1 VPALRIVHLTWGLGV
16 GGSETMLCDLAGEQ
30 AAAHETWIIVGNR
43 DIDALIA
50 AGVDPSVHLGTVGRP
65 PGSANPWYLFELVL
79 WLRRI
84 KPDVIHAHQESF
96 ARLRRLIR
104 VPMVLTVHNTRLNL
118 SKGLNAYDS
127 VCCISEAVRNDVVSR
142 FPGCRPR
149 VIRNGIDF
157 KAVRRKIHYGSTPF
171 RIVQVSRLAHEQK
184 GQDLLIRSLRMVLDR
199 LGEGAVCVD
208 FIGEGDSLDH
218 LKRLS
223 VDCAVDGQCRF
234 IGVATRQSIYDTL
247 NEYDLLVQPSR
258 YEGFGLTVV
267 EGIAAGLPVLVSDI
281 EGPMEIIAEGQFGW
295 SFRSED
301 TQDLSRKVIELI
313 ALSRRPEF
321 ANQMRS
327 RIEQGKTRFDIKL
340 TAQRYLDEYTRLV
353 SDAGTV
359 PQKA

>member
-1 VPALRIVHLTWGLGV
+1 MHLTWGLGV

-43 DIDALIA
+43 DIDTSIA
-50 AGVDPSVHLGTVGRP
+50 SSLDRSVRLLTLGRP
-65 PGSANPWYLFELVL
+65 PGSANRWYLFELVL
-79 WLRRI
+79 WLWRI

-96 ARLRRLIR
+96 ARLGRLFR
-104 VPMVLTVHNTRLNL
+104 APMVLTVHNTRLNL
-118 SKGLNAYDS
+118 SKALNAYAS

-142 FPGCRPR
+142 FPECRPR

-157 KAVRRKIHYGSTPF
+157 EAVRRKIRYGSGPF

-184 GQDLLIRSLRMVLDR
+184 GQDLLIRSLRMILDR

-208 FIGEGDSLDH
+208 FIGEGDSLDY

-234 IGVATRQSIYDTL
+234 VGVATRQSIYDTL
-247 NEYDLLVQPSR
+247 HEYDLLVQPSR
-258 YEGFGLTVV
+258 YEGFGLTVI

-281 EGPMEIIAEGQFGW
+281 EGPMEIIADGQLGW

-301 TQDLSRKVIELI
+301 TRDLSGKVIELA

-321 ANQMRS
+321 ADEMRA
-327 RIEQGKTRFDIKL
+327 RIEQGKAGFDIKL
-340 TAQRYLDEYTRLV
+340 TAQRYLAEYTRLI
-353 SDAGTV
+353 SNAESA
-359 PQKA
+359 PQKPEIDE